1 MPDET
6 LNALVTEAM
15 FRALDEKKR
24 EELIKA
30 ALEALVKPVKQGGYG
45 SRMTTPIQDAFES
58 AIREVAH
65 NIVCAMCKTDEAQ
78 DAIRGVV
85 GAAFEKMLTDKDRLA
100 SEMTSAMIAA
110 ITKAGNY

>member
-1 MPDET
+1 MTMPDET

-30 ALEALVKPVKQGGYG
+30 ALEALIKPVQQGGCG
-45 SRMTTPIQDAFES
+45 SRMTTPIQDAFER

-65 NIVCAMCKTDEAQ
+65 NIVCEMCKTDEAQ
-78 DAIRGVV
+78 DAIREVV
-85 GAAFEKMLTDKDRLA
+85 FEKMLTDKDRLA

>member
-1 MPDET
+1 MADET

-24 EELIKA
+24 EEMIKA
-30 ALEALVKPVKQGGYG
+30 ALATLVTSRQQGYG
-45 SRMTTPIQDAFES
+45 RRTTTPIQDAFEI
-58 AIREVAH
+58 AIQAIAQDVVRE
-65 NIVCAMCKTDEAQ
+65 MCKTDKAQ
-78 DAIRGVV
+78 DAIREVV

-100 SEMTSAMIAA
+100 TEMASAMVKA